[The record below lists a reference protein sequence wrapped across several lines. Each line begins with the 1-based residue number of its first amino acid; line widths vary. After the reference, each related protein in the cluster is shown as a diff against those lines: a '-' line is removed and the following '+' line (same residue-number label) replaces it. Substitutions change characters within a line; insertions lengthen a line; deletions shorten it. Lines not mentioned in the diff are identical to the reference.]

1 MEDKVGGRGLGKEG
15 EERRK
20 VRGGRKGGREEG
32 RKEEV
37 CVCILRASELI
48 L

>member
-20 VRGGRKGGREEG
+20 VRGGKEGRRGGR
-32 RKEEV
+32 RR
-37 CVCILRASELI
+37 CVCAFLGHQS
-48 L
+48 